1 MLNFQGVRLGRP
13 LQPLGMFQV
22 SEIWKSS
29 MELERLYLIHPP
41 YTPWQT
47 VTMLFAILEHRTLIG
62 SRVGLGEVQ
71 VTGFSPLEVVPICEV
86 NQQNRPSAMEV
97 GTIVAQGD
105 TELILLASKAG
116 FILLMVQKSCTSL
129 RER

>member
-29 MELERLYLIHPP
+29 MELERLYLTHPP

-62 SRVGLGEVQ
+62 SRVG
-71 VTGFSPLEVVPICEV
+71 
-86 NQQNRPSAMEV
+86 
-97 GTIVAQGD
+97 
-105 TELILLASKAG
+105 
-116 FILLMVQKSCTSL
+116 
-129 RER
+129 